1 MHTFYTA
8 WMLLPL
14 PARVQPTGNQE
25 ISKLFAT
32 GGILQYMADS
42 WVCLVYGGQLS
53 AVSRT
58 SLAAQKKWMSN
69 VVESK
74 RLSTCK
80 PLTSASVI
88 IVGMGTARAGTLT
101 GSHSGL
107 CVYDALARLVSH
119 E

>member
-1 MHTFYTA
+1 M
-8 WMLLPL
+8 
-14 PARVQPTGNQE
+14 RQPVSNQE
-25 ISKLFAT
+25 IISLFAP
-32 GGILQYMADS
+32 GEILQCMADS

-58 SLAAQKKWMSN
+58 SLAAQKKWMLN
-69 VVESK
+69 VPESK

-88 IVGMGTARAGTLT
+88 IVGTGNARAGPFT

-107 CVYDALARLVSH
+107 YVSDAIIRLVSH
-119 E
+119 D